1 MASSS
6 SPPPS
11 PTLRHVAM
19 LPFMAKGHAMPL
31 LHLSR
36 LLLRRGLASA
46 VTFLATPREAPFIR
60 AAVAGLPGAA
70 VVELP
75 FPSSTSAAAPAAPQS
90 TEDLSSPSA
99 SGLLD
104 LVSAAAALRLAF
116 ADALARLDPRPDLLV
131 HDGFLA
137 WAEDAAAE
145 LAVPRLVSLGIG
157 AFASYVAG
165 AVVAQKPHALVGGSP
180 SEPFEL
186 DGLPGLRLTKAD
198 LHPPFDDPEPAG
210 PHWDFVC
217 ACRAATASS
226 RGTIVNTFYE
236 LESPYIDR
244 WNQEIP
250 LKMWPVG
257 PLCLAIEPA
266 VQAALD
272 SDLAGWLDS
281 RLAMDRPVLYVAFG
295 SQAALSRAQ
304 LEEIATGLDRS
315 GLDFIWVVR
324 SKWLDQE
331 DQVEGRFGDKG
342 KVVQT
347 FVNQLG
353 VLNHKAVKGF
363 FSHCGWNSVTE
374 SISMGVPILAFP
386 MAAEQKMNAK
396 FVVDV
401 LGVGLRVWPSN
412 YGGARGGDD
421 DGIEGGLVASEDIQ
435 AMAKELILG
444 EGGRRAAAR
453 VAEHAASARKAMDTG
468 GSSFENLELMV
479 REITEISRVEQATS
493 G

>member
-1 MASSS
+1 MAMASSS
-6 SPPPS
+6 PS
-11 PTLRHVAM
+11 SVPTLRHVAM

-31 LHLSR
+31 LHLAR

-46 VTFLATPREAPFIR
+46 VTFLAAPREAPFLR
-60 AAVAGLPGAA
+60 AAVVGLPGAA

-75 FPSSTSAAAPAAPQS
+75 FPSTSTSTSASAPQS
-90 TEDLSSPSA
+90 TEDLPSPSA

-104 LVSAAAALRLAF
+104 VVSAAAALRPAF
-116 ADALARLDPRPDLLV
+116 AGALARLDPRPDLLV
-131 HDGFLA
+131 HDGFLP
-137 WAEDAAAE
+137 WAEDAAAA
-145 LAVPRLVSLGIG
+145 LAVPRLVSLGMG
-157 AFASYVAG
+157 AFAPYVSG
-165 AVVAQKPHALVGGSP
+165 AVAAQKPHARVGSP

-186 DGLPGLRLTKAD
+186 DGLPRLRLTKAD
-198 LHPPFDDPEPAG
+198 LNPPFDDPDPAG

-217 ACRAATASS
+217 ACRSAMASS
-226 RGTIVNTFYE
+226 RGTVVNTFYE
-236 LESPYIDR
+236 LESVYIDKLNR
-244 WNQEIP
+244 EER

-257 PLCLAIEPA
+257 PLCLAAKPA
-266 VQAALD
+266 VQALD
-272 SDLAGWLDS
+272 EDLAGWLDS
-281 RLAMDRPVLYVAFG
+281 RLAMGRPVLYVAFG

-304 LEEIATGLDRS
+304 LEEIAAGLDRS

-331 DQVEGRFGDKG
+331 NQLQGRFGDRG
-342 KVVQT
+342 KVVQS

-353 VLNHKAVKGF
+353 VLSHKAVKGF
-363 FSHCGWNSVTE
+363 FSHCGWNSVIE

-412 YGGARGGDD
+412 YGGGDDD

-435 AMAKELILG
+435 AMARELILG

-453 VAEHAASARKAMDTG
+453 IAEHAASARTAMDTG

-479 REITEISRVEQATS
+479 REITDIGRVEATS